1 MLLSIHELR
10 NENREIIFEKKEVA
24 EETLYN
30 ELKGKK
36 EKLIQQIKTEKVI
49 DPKCQKEADE
59 AIENIKKL
67 RCGHGEVGRIF
78 YYYESLKGMY
88 FYIHKIIKS
97 DSSCV
102 DTIRFYCT
110 TPSEAMYSE
119 CKMSDPLIAK

>member
-10 NENREIIFEKKEVA
+10 NENGEIISEKKEVV

-67 RCGHGEVGRIF
+67 RCGHGEATYATVSCMCGRRKPVP
-78 YYYESLKGMY
+78 KGKKKKKNSAGGYMY
-88 FYIHKIIKS
+88 
-97 DSSCV
+97 
-102 DTIRFYCT
+102 
-110 TPSEAMYSE
+110 
-119 CKMSDPLIAK
+119 AKL